1 MDSNNKSLRKFVDR
15 LEKGNEVYV
24 KFVKNGR
31 TITGLKENEKQELQ
45 TYIKTIHSLYEE
57 SGAYNQDKE
66 KRYGN
71 KFKW

>member
-57 SGAYNQDKE
+57 SGAI
-66 KRYGN
+66 
-71 KFKW
+71 